1 MKIAIVTPTYNRK
14 EKTLRFL
21 EALDQQSFRSF
32 ELYLVDSG
40 SKDGTVQSAQEKT
53 LGYGLHVL
61 TVGSDKFW
69 SGATNAGVEKALADG
84 AEYIVTLND
93 DAIIPK
99 DYLERMVALVKE
111 HSIEILTSR
120 IDIWNGCG
128 RIWLLG
134 ADFKWGTSK
143 IFYSSNFNKRSFE
156 LPIAVSDFE
165 VIEVQAGCGNGT
177 FIKSHIYREIG
188 LYNDELCPHYHG
200 DSEFLLRARSRG
212 FPVFSSTDVRIFNDV
227 SDFIPLSKRRFWDI
241 FFAVGSPYNFKAV
254 SYVVSHYAPQEL
266 VRKTLFLYYSK
277 IVASFL
283 LTEKGIR
290 TAKQIY
296 MRYNLLR
303 IAKRFLILCIKASR
317 MILNRIE
324 RVVS

>member
-99 DYLERMVALVKE
+99 DYLERMVALVKKYDL
-111 HSIEILTSR
+111 EILTSR
-120 IDIWNGCG
+120 IDIWNGSG
-128 RIWLLG
+128 KIWLLG
-134 ADFKWGTSK
+134 ADFNWGTSAVFCSK
-143 IFYSSNFNKRSFE
+143 NFNMRSFD

-165 VIEVQAGCGNGT
+165 VIEVQSGCGNGT
-177 FIKSHIYREIG
+177 FVKGDVYRSLG
-188 LYNDELCPHYHG
+188 LYNEEFCPHYHG
-200 DSEFLLRARSRG
+200 DSEFLLRARAHGISI
-212 FPVFSSTDVRIFNDV
+212 FSTTKVRLFNDMTDFVPV
-227 SDFIPLSKRRFWDI
+227 SRRRFKDI
-241 FFAVGSPYNFKAV
+241 FYGIGSPYNYRAV
-254 SYVVSHYAPQEL
+254 SYVVNKYAPKDL
-266 VRKTLFLYYSK
+266 VRKTLFLYYLK
-277 IVASFL
+277 IVAIFFL
-283 LTEKGIR
+283 KEKGVR
-290 TAKQIY
+290 SVKKIY
-296 MRYNLLR
+296 LQFSFVKIFKRLLYLFVR
-303 IAKRFLILCIKASR
+303 AARL
-317 MILNRIE
+317 ILNRIE
-324 RVVS
+324 RAIF